1 MNKLT
6 KPVAGGKIL
15 LLSSVLAISAPM
27 QAEIAMDALNAS
39 TEISQQKITVKGT
52 VVDEN
57 GEPVPGASVY
67 VKGTKQGTITDIDG
81 RFTLSINP
89 GQTLIASFVGYL
101 SVEKTVN
108 QSNETMTFTLVP
120 DNKVL
125 DEVVVTGYQT
135 ISKERATGSF
145 TVLTPEKMQGKLQTN
160 ILDRM
165 EGMVAGMKKAPNQSA
180 PEIRGVSTLMGTKTP
195 LYVVDG
201 MPYEGDIDAINP
213 SDIVNITVL
222 KDATA
227 ASIYGARSANG
238 VIVITTRSGQSGRTR
253 VSYDGSIKFTPLP
266 DRDYMNLTSS
276 SELIDLQIQMFNNY
290 HNSINDILTERQA
303 QNEIF
308 TLLYKNEQG
317 LLSDADLES
326 QLNVYRNQNRYS
338 QIKDAFVRDAS
349 ITHQHNISFSGGSD
363 IYKYSFSANYQEN
376 LPYEKEQSTQRI
388 GFNLKNQFDFFKWLR
403 VNVGIINSNVNASY
417 DNGFTGYSSLYSG
430 QPYRMLYNEDGT
442 PAQWYN
448 NKSQYEIDRLNSLG
462 LQDETYI
469 PLNEVDKAHYTQE
482 DRYQNINL
490 GLKLTFMEGLDLD
503 VMYQTESTNNYSK
516 QYYSKDSYT
525 VKTEINDATVIEKD
539 GSITN
544 YFPVGGRL
552 RETWTK
558 DKSYTFR
565 VQLNFDKE
573 FGRHGV
579 QALIGA
585 ERRKV
590 ITQSTLLNK
599 VGYDDESLQFKSIN
613 ELDMRQQIN
622 GTESIWESY
631 TFPYNDDFAYTD
643 NRYVSFYA
651 NASYTLDHR
660 WTATGSI
667 RIDQSNLFGTDPK
680 YQYRPLWSAGL
691 HYVAIENKDWIDRLA
706 LRLTYGINGNV
717 AKNSGPYMIATNK
730 STTNYYTNEYY
741 SYISTPP
748 NPNLRWEKTSV
759 FNFGVDF
766 NLFNN
771 RLNGSIEFYNKNT
784 VDLLGER
791 QTDPTCGWPSLT
803 LNYGQMYNRGIELS
817 LQSKNIT
824 TQDFSWTSSF
834 IFSYNK
840 NKLTRIENSGTDA
853 YSYYGSVQ
861 NREGKPMSSLYSIRY
876 AGLDENG
883 YPTAY
888 KADGTI
894 VNDFGLLEPEDLV
907 YSGTT
912 NPPYS
917 ASLSN
922 RLTYKGF
929 DLDFMFVYYGGH
941 VLRDVAAGYVFDM
954 YMTNYAYQLDKN
966 RLNYWQKPG
975 DEKNPDMAP
984 AIFYNHNNHSNS
996 KYLWQAADKHIE
1008 KGDYIKLRD
1017 VTIGYTFPKA
1027 WMNKFY
1033 VENLRLSLQ
1042 IQNLWYWAAN
1052 KRNLDPEVWSG
1063 TSLSPSRGYHIPP
1076 TYTIGISANF

>member
-1 MNKLT
+1 M
-6 KPVAGGKIL
+6 
-15 LLSSVLAISAPM
+15 
-27 QAEIAMDALNAS
+27 
-39 TEISQQKITVKGT
+39 
-52 VVDEN
+52 
-57 GEPVPGASVY
+57 
-67 VKGTKQGTITDIDG
+67 
-81 RFTLSINP
+81 
-89 GQTLIASFVGYL
+89 
-101 SVEKTVN
+101 
-108 QSNETMTFTLVP
+108 
-120 DNKVL
+120 
-125 DEVVVTGYQT
+125 
-135 ISKERATGSF
+135 
-145 TVLTPEKMQGKLQTN
+145 
-160 ILDRM
+160 
-165 EGMVAGMKKAPNQSA
+165 
-180 PEIRGVSTLMGTKTP
+180 
-195 LYVVDG
+195 
-201 MPYEGDIDAINP
+201 
-213 SDIVNITVL
+213 
-222 KDATA
+222 
-227 ASIYGARSANG
+227 
-238 VIVITTRSGQSGRTR
+238 
-253 VSYDGSIKFTPLP
+253 
-266 DRDYMNLTSS
+266 
-276 SELIDLQIQMFNNY
+276 
-290 HNSINDILTERQA
+290 
-303 QNEIF
+303 
-308 TLLYKNEQG
+308 
-317 LLSDADLES
+317 
-326 QLNVYRNQNRYS
+326 
-338 QIKDAFVRDAS
+338 
-349 ITHQHNISFSGGSD
+349 
-363 IYKYSFSANYQEN
+363 
-376 LPYEKEQSTQRI
+376 
-388 GFNLKNQFDFFKWLR
+388 
-403 VNVGIINSNVNASY
+403 
-417 DNGFTGYSSLYSG
+417 
-430 QPYRMLYNEDGT
+430 
-442 PAQWYN
+442 
-448 NKSQYEIDRLNSLG
+448 
-462 LQDETYI
+462 
-469 PLNEVDKAHYTQE
+469 
-482 DRYQNINL
+482 
-490 GLKLTFMEGLDLD
+490 
-503 VMYQTESTNNYSK
+503 
-516 QYYSKDSYT
+516 
-525 VKTEINDATVIEKD
+525 
-539 GSITN
+539 
-544 YFPVGGRL
+544 
-552 RETWTK
+552 
-558 DKSYTFR
+558 
-565 VQLNFDKE
+565 NFDKE